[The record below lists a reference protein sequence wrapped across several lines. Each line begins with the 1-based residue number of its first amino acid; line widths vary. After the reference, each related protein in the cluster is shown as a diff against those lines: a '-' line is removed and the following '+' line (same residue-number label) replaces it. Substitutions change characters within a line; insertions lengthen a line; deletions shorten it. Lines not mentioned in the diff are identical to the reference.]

1 MKNEITPG
9 PVALEH
15 LLHII
20 EASKVRIPPLTIER
34 IDGIYIYIED
44 KEDESQRQTG
54 AIDEER

>member
-34 IDGIYIYIED
+34 IDGIYIED

-54 AIDEER
+54 VIDEER